1 MESIA
6 IIGTG
11 IAGMAC
17 GHYLHEKYDIKLFEK
32 NNYVGGHTN
41 TLTIDEDGEDIRIDS
56 GFIVYNEATYPNLTR
71 LFKELNVETKPTSM
85 SFSVQ
90 HVPSGLEF
98 SGTGINGLFS
108 QRKNI
113 FNLKFIRL
121 LTEINQFNNESI
133 EILEDP
139 KYEEYTLLDYASE
152 KKFSE
157 DFLIKYLIPMSS
169 AVWSTQPELM
179 LKFPAVTLVR
189 FFKNHGFMGLN
200 TQHQWRTVVNGS
212 QAYREKLIK
221 PFKNHIVIN
230 SQIEKVI
237 SEENKVRIITMSN
250 EVLEFDKVIIASHAD
265 QALAMLYNPT
275 EMQIK
280 LLKNFKYQRNTA
292 TLHRD
297 SSVMPKAKRAWSSWN
312 YRLDEINGLLKPS
325 TIYYMNSLQQVSDKT
340 DYFISIDDPGLV
352 DKNKIIKII
361 EYEHPIFSINAIKS
375 QKDLSEL
382 NNNGRIYFCGSYF
395 NYGFHEDALK
405 SAFNLCKKLLKQKE
419 RILV

>member
-1 MESIA
+1 
-6 IIGTG
+6 
-11 IAGMAC
+11 
-17 GHYLHEKYDIKLFEK
+17 
-32 NNYVGGHTN
+32 
-41 TLTIDEDGEDIRIDS
+41 
-56 GFIVYNEATYPNLTR
+56 
-71 LFKELNVETKPTSM
+71 
-85 SFSVQ
+85 
-90 HVPSGLEF
+90 
-98 SGTGINGLFS
+98 
-108 QRKNI
+108 
-113 FNLKFIRL
+113 
-121 LTEINQFNNESI
+121 
-133 EILEDP
+133 
-139 KYEEYTLLDYASE
+139 
-152 KKFSE
+152 
-157 DFLIKYLIPMSS
+157 MSS

-221 PFKNHIVIN
+221 PFKNDIVIN

>member
-121 LTEINQFNNESI
+121 LTEINRFNNESI

-221 PFKNHIVIN
+221 PFKNDIVIN

-382 NNNGRIYFCGSYF
+382 NNNGRTYFCGSYF

>member
-17 GHYLHEKYDIKLFEK
+17 GHYLHEKYNIKLFEK

>member
-121 LTEINQFNNESI
+121 LTEINRFNNESI

-221 PFKNHIVIN
+221 PFKNDIVIN
-230 SQIEKVI
+230 DNLI
-237 SEENKVRIITMSN
+237 
-250 EVLEFDKVIIASHAD
+250 
-265 QALAMLYNPT
+265 
-275 EMQIK
+275 
-280 LLKNFKYQRNTA
+280 YQR
-292 TLHRD
+292 
-297 SSVMPKAKRAWSSWN
+297 
-312 YRLDEINGLLKPS
+312 
-325 TIYYMNSLQQVSDKT
+325 
-340 DYFISIDDPGLV
+340 
-352 DKNKIIKII
+352 
-361 EYEHPIFSINAIKS
+361 
-375 QKDLSEL
+375 
-382 NNNGRIYFCGSYF
+382 
-395 NYGFHEDALK
+395 
-405 SAFNLCKKLLKQKE
+405 
-419 RILV
+419 